1 MSKVKDLTGQ
11 RFGRLTVIRR
21 AGSNNNGR
29 ALWFCKCDCGNVDV
43 KIGKLL
49 LNGHCKSC
57 GCGEYE
63 NRVNNCTS
71 HKLSGTRLYRIWM
84 GMKQR
89 CYYSNHKDFHNYGA
103 RGIIVCTEWR
113 EDFATF
119 YDWAMS
125 HGYRD
130 DLTIDR
136 IDVNGNYEPNNCR
149 WATWHE
155 QSLNRRPRKKVV

>member
-1 MSKVKDLTGQ
+1 MT
-11 RFGRLTVIRR
+11 FGRLTVIERS
-21 AGSNNNGR
+21 GSNKDGR
-29 ALWFCKCDCGNVDV
+29 ARWLCKCECG
-43 KIGKLL
+43 KESIKTGKLL

-71 HKLSGTRLYRIWM
+71 HKLSNTRLYNIWC

-89 CYYSNHKDFHNYGA
+89 CYYPKHKDFHNYGG
-103 RGIIVCTEWR
+103 RGITVCEEWKN
-113 EDFATF
+113 DFVSF
-119 YDWAMS
+119 YEWAIAN
-125 HGYRD
+125 GYQD

-149 WATWHE
+149 WATWRE
-155 QSLNRRPRKKVV
+155 QSFNKRPRAEVV